1 MHMPLIMNLYNSQ
14 DLIQCCDID
23 IDIDNED
30 MSDCEEVLY
39 L

>member
-23 IDIDNED
+23 IDNED
-30 MSDCEEVLY
+30 LSDCEEVLY